1 MKIGIDIDNTLTE
14 VQEELNEAAYN
25 YAIKLGKK
33 IDSSVISEDI
43 NNNGSFYKEKFK
55 FSYDELRYFLKDIM
69 EKIINRAKPRTG
81 VIETI
86 RKLRE
91 EGHKIYI
98 ITARDSEF
106 HDDPYLLSKNWL
118 DKNKIEYDKLIV
130 NARKKAPVCIQENI
144 DLFIDDQLNN
154 CIEITKE
161 GIQTIRISNDK
172 ENFENIETADN
183 WEQIYKYVQKISD
196 ME

>member
-1 MKIGIDIDNTLTE
+1 M
-14 VQEELNEAAYN
+14 QE
-25 YAIKLGKK
+25 
-33 IDSSVISEDI
+33 
-43 NNNGSFYKEKFK
+43 
-55 FSYDELRYFLKDIM
+55 
-69 EKIINRAKPRTG
+69 
-81 VIETI
+81 
-86 RKLRE
+86 
-91 EGHKIYI
+91 
-98 ITARDSEF
+98 
-106 HDDPYLLSKNWL
+106 
-118 DKNKIEYDKLIV
+118 
-130 NARKKAPVCIQENI
+130 KKAPVCIQENI

>member
-183 WEQIYKYVQKISD
+183 WEQIYKYVKKISD